1 MSSKPAEQPVPIK
14 GLEPKAPKEA
24 VKGVAPRRCMQ
35 LKMASPSL
43 IASLVQP
50 IPANQL
56 EPMAKPIAK
65 TETLSKPQ
73 AKAQAEAKANPLL
86 RPGVAPPIPK
96 EEIVQPPPTPLKYAR
111 PTPDYRP
118 RTRTLDGPTQEL
130 VKKSEKLY
138 AYQVEQAKIENNNP
152 YYTDKVIYTPQ
163 NRTTFYRFINDT
175 FGKTFKLPPK
185 VGDDFDKEAC
195 KALELA
201 EGKQV
206 EAFLYQKFIRE
217 YIRNA
222 GPYRGVLVYH
232 GLGSGKTCSA
242 IAAAEALYGTS
253 NKKIIVMTPFSLR
266 SNFMN
271 EVTFCGFRHFSMNN
285 HWVSEPLGGV
295 GSMSYVYAQNILSL
309 KEKYL
314 KSVLA
319 RPQERRVIW
328 VADFKRPV
336 QQELTSQEKNDIRE
350 QLMAMIDSR
359 IKFISYNGI
368 SANELK
374 QYACPPYGENG
385 ERMFDNAVI
394 VIDEIHNLIRLMQ
407 GNIMPYIMEREGG
420 RKRKIE
426 VEPIVPG
433 RWEPKLCGKSEN
445 YKRAYLFY
453 KLLTDARNSKII
465 GLSGTPIINFPEE
478 LGILANVLAGYMEC
492 AEFNLNTT
500 DDNVIVALKKLVEE
514 EPRVDIARFL
524 KGNQRTNVLIS
535 VFQEGYRRS
544 NDKSGA
550 YVGVEYDEDA
560 MEGIRTI
567 YPRIREAIQKA
578 LFGKAIRIEEDAR
591 KGVFISYPRLPIDD
605 ETFKKEFIM
614 PDPKDRSKLT
624 IANKVVLQ
632 KRLTGLISYYKG
644 SKKEYMPE
652 VTEDTVVACEMSDY
666 VLEKY
671 TEERKKEIAGESGKE
686 KETADV
692 FAAVEMFSKMK
703 NPSSYRFRSRAICNF
718 AFPKTIE
725 RPFPGTVKEVEEE
738 LKPVDENMEAT
749 EAISRLEEMLSPE
762 DAEALRKQLERE
774 AVAIAAEEGEAEEGL
789 QEEGDEKKEEPL
801 DEKVRTGGG
810 EDEPQEES
818 EEDSETSSSDEEESE
833 EDSQEESEEEFEEDE
848 EGDQVKVTEGG
859 GEYEDSMVGGD
870 NSDDEEAPPVAAT
883 RVAAPRIPRPKMV
896 SSASSMAA
904 AATAA
909 TKAVTQ
915 RIARPTMVKA
925 ATAAEPSVKAAVA
938 AESSVKALEPSAT
951 AVKALEPSATAVKAL
966 EPSATA
972 EPSEKAPS
980 ASLLTSL
987 SSAISS
993 VLPSTAAT
1001 ATTASTA
1008 ATVKPIKR
1016 PTRLAVVPELSAEE
1030 AAMAAIPKQAVGT
1043 TRRVRAA
1050 KAASAA
1056 EPSAKAASAA
1066 EPSATAV
1073 KALEEKALEPA
1084 EAQLMSYK
1092 QQIDEA
1098 MRKLTETGDDGQSL
1112 YLNLTHP
1119 DKERCLKN
1127 YSTKLH
1133 LMLQKINTSHG
1144 SNLVYSQFKTVE
1156 GLGVLKL
1163 ILKANG
1169 YVEIEIQGTERAPV
1183 FSQQTI
1189 ESLRKG
1195 PQAEEKRFIMFT
1207 GEGSKEQRALVLNIF
1222 NGHFDKL
1229 PSEMSKLMIESGYEK
1244 DRNKFGHICWVI
1256 GITGAGAEG
1265 ISLKCCRTVH
1275 IMEPYWNN
1283 VRLDQV
1289 KGRAIRIC
1297 SHKDLPFEQRK
1308 VAIFTYLTR
1317 FSTEQLKSRRI
1328 DETIKNS
1335 DTDRFVDPP
1344 VLRTSDEN
1352 IREVSIRKDK
1362 INHELLEVMKESAV
1376 DCRMNAADNQ
1386 NVQCLVV
1393 NAKADK
1399 YMFDPN
1405 LDVDIQISGIEL
1417 KEKKSDTYSEQQAQP
1432 AEQEE
1437 QAQPKD
1443 KGMTDIDVIKIK
1455 GVQYSIKPKRQVSG
1469 AIYQLFAM
1477 EDDIYERPLG
1487 TIQKDPVEG
1496 RYFGPRF

>member
-14 GLEPKAPKEA
+14 GLAQQEPKEQEPKAPKEQEPKAA
-24 VKGVAPRRCMQ
+24 VKGVTPRRCIQ
-35 LKMASPSL
+35 LKAASPAL

-50 IPANQL
+50 IPVSQL
-56 EPMAKPIAK
+56 EPMAQPIAK

-73 AKAQAEAKANPLL
+73 AKAEAKGNPLL
-86 RPGVAPPIPK
+86 RPTIAPPIPK
-96 EEIVQPPPTPLKYAR
+96 EIVQPTPLKYAR

-271 EVTFCGFRHFSMNN
+271 EVTFCGFRHFNMNN

-314 KSVLA
+314 KGVLA

-328 VADFKRPV
+328 VADFKRSV

-407 GNIMPYIMEREGG
+407 GNIMPYIIERESG

-500 DDNVIVALKKLVEE
+500 DDNVIVALKKLVEQ

-614 PDPKDRSKLT
+614 SDPKDRSKLT

-652 VTEDTVVACEMSDY
+652 VTEDTVVQCEMSDY

-738 LKPVDENMEAT
+738 LKPVDENIEAT
-749 EAISRLEEMLSPE
+749 EAISRLEETLSPE
-762 DAEALRKQLERE
+762 EAEALRKQLESE

-789 QEEGDEKKEEPL
+789 KDDEAPLEEEKAS
-801 DEKVRTGGG
+801 TGGG
-810 EDEPQEES
+810 KDS
-818 EEDSETSSSDEEESE
+818 EEEEKSSSDEDTKSSSSGESDDSDEDSEGSSSE
-833 EDSQEESEEEFEEDE
+833 EKQD
-848 EGDQVKVTEGG
+848 GG
-859 GEYEDSMVGGD
+859 GEYEDSMVGGV
-870 NSDDEEAPPVAAT
+870 NSDDEAPPVAAT

-896 SSASSMAA
+896 SSAAPMAAASMAA

-909 TKAVTQ
+909 TKAATQ

-925 ATAAEPSVKAAVA
+925 AIAAEPSTEVVKAASA
-938 AESSVKALEPSAT
+938 AEPSTKVVKAATASLEPSTATAALEPSA
-951 AVKALEPSATAVKAL
+951 K
-966 EPSATA
+966 
-972 EPSEKAPS
+972 PS

-987 SSAISS
+987 STAISS
-993 VLPSTAAT
+993 VLPTTASSE
-1001 ATTASTA
+1001 ATTATA
-1008 ATVKPIKR
+1008 KPIRR
-1016 PTRLAVVPELSAEE
+1016 PTKLSMVKEEPKELSAEE

-1050 KAASAA
+1050 
-1056 EPSAKAASAA
+1056 
-1066 EPSATAV
+1066 TAV
-1073 KALEEKALEPA
+1073 KAIAATALEPAKALEPA

-1098 MRKLTETGDDGQSL
+1098 MRKLTDTGDDGQSL

-1169 YVEIEIQGTERAPV
+1169 YVEIEIEGTERAPV
-1183 FSQQTI
+1183 FSQKTI

-1417 KEKKSDTYSEQQAQP
+1417 KEKESDNYPEEKSEQSSGQPSGQPSQA
-1432 AEQEE
+1432 
-1437 QAQPKD
+1437 KD

-1455 GVQYSIKPKRQVSG
+1455 GVQYAIKPKRQVSG
-1469 AIYQLFAM
+1469 TIYQLFAM
-1477 EDDIYERPLG
+1477 DDDIYERPLG

-1496 RYFGPRF
+1496 RYFGPQF